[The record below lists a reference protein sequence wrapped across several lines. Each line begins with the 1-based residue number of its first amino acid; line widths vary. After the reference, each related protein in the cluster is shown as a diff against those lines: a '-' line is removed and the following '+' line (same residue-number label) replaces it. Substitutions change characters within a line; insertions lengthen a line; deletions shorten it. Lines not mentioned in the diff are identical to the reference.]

1 MENFRIG
8 DVVARKSY
16 NYDILFKIV
25 NIYNNGIVDLQGLTV
40 RIVADAIYFGDKI

>member
-1 MENFRIG
+1 MENFKIG

-25 NIYNNGIVDLQGLTV
+25 GINSNSIADLVGLSV
-40 RIVADAIYFGDKI
+40 RIIADAPVVC